1 MCQPYDLSSR
11 QEQRT
16 MAAAVATGT
25 TAETSDTDHQ
35 EQTCLSSVWNPL
47 PRKILFLVLFPLGLY
62 LFDTITDLTLAVQ
75 YYYSGDSTWFGLTL
89 GFVLGPSII
98 INIWSLSL
106 SSNDKDS
113 TLVTSF
119 KVLLVI
125 LQLGVFTAYLNIL
138 YLLVKGKDVEVHVSR
153 ELPGIHLFA
162 AMLESVPQLCL
173 QLYILL
179 LTGEQV
185 SVLKVISMVASLLA
199 AVKAVVT
206 LFYYVINK
214 SHRTCTCGFVTRF
227 ILLTVWKV
235 VELSVRV
242 LAIGLFASAFKQW
255 IALPIGVHWL
265 VMAVTLICIDGICRT
280 CPNMIFA
287 LLHVA
292 VDTFSMTIS
301 MAHTRT
307 FWLSTVLTLLGN
319 ITMVTV
325 WYTLKAGQDWYD
337 VPALVGV
344 VVGSV
349 VSAGLGFILM
359 VLRGKIRPPFTC
371 CCDKSPEEQDS
382 RAPDPEEQDSS
393 APDPEEQDSRA
404 PDPEE
409 QDSRAPDP
417 EEQDSRAPDPEEQ
430 DSRAPD
436 PEEQDSRAPDPEEQD
451 SRAPDPEEQD
461 SRAPDREEQDS
472 RAPDPEEQDSRAPDP
487 EDLNMC
493 V

>member
-1 MCQPYDLSSR
+1 MQNTRGCF
-11 QEQRT
+11 
-16 MAAAVATGT
+16 A
-25 TAETSDTDHQ
+25 
-35 EQTCLSSVWNPL
+35 SVWDSL
-47 PRKILFLVLFPLGLY
+47 PRKILFYVVVPLGLY
-62 LFDTITDLTLAVQ
+62 LFDVTTDLSLAVQ
-75 YYYSGDSTWFGLTL
+75 YYNSGDFTWFGLTL

-98 INIWSLSL
+98 INIFSLLISG
-106 SSNDKDS
+106 NVKDS
-113 TLVTSF
+113 KLMSF
-119 KVLLVI
+119 KVLLAI
-125 LQLGVFTAYLNIL
+125 LQLGVFPVYLNIL
-138 YLLVKGKDVEVHVSR
+138 YLLVKGNDVDKHIVISLPAVHLL
-153 ELPGIHLFA
+153 EG
-162 AMLESVPQLCL
+162 MLESVPQLCL

-185 SVLKVISMVASLLA
+185 SVLKVITMVASLLA

-206 LFYYVINK
+206 GLYYFVIK
-214 SHRTCTCGFVTRF
+214 ALDMTCSCGFVTRL

-242 LAIGLFASAFKQW
+242 LAIGLFASAFQPW

-265 VMAVTLICIDGICRT
+265 VMTVTIICIDKNAIVFLGIGA
-280 CPNMIFA
+280 A
-287 LLHVA
+287 LLMA
-292 VDTFSMTIS
+292 VDTFSITFS
-301 MAHTRT
+301 MAHNRT

-344 VVGSV
+344 LVGSV

-382 RAPDPEEQDSS
+382 RAPDPEEQDS
-393 APDPEEQDSRA
+393 RA

-430 DSRAPD
+430 DLLAPS
-436 PEEQDSRAPDPEEQD
+436 PRTYMEFET
-451 SRAPDPEEQD
+451 
-461 SRAPDREEQDS
+461 
-472 RAPDPEEQDSRAPDP
+472 
-487 EDLNMC
+487 N